1 MDHKNRAPT
10 PIEPVESVN
19 ETCPIKCARC
29 SKRNEEE
36 NAYQDC
42 ATCYA
47 SPWFVLVINDRGGT
61 GRMHYLVYDYPFIW
75 QPRSIHHFHLF
86 PFVESWTK
94 SYDASKRRRKWRKGG
109 WRRRFKFIIWSLDF
123 CKWIEQRYLDILCF
137 QRITRR
143 RSRSS
148 LNHHTLPSSLNYP
161 IMDRWFLR
169 DIEPR
174 PILLVLKPAITP
186 HNTPIRWHNRKW
198 IYDRERD
205 EAG

>member
-1 MDHKNRAPT
+1 MDRKNRAPT

-123 CKWIEQRYLDILCF
+123 CKWIEQRYFDILCF
-137 QRITRR
+137 QRIT
-143 RSRSS
+143 
-148 LNHHTLPSSLNYP
+148 
-161 IMDRWFLR
+161 LR
-169 DIEPR
+169 EGDPVRLWI
-174 PILLVLKPAITP
+174 ITP
-186 HNTPIRWHNRKW
+186 SLLRLITP
-198 IYDRERD
+198 
-205 EAG
+205 